1 MGDSIVRKKESFDSV
16 ATLYEAFRLPYPPEV
31 VDDILKSSGLSA
43 GSRVLEIACGS
54 GQLSLPLAEH
64 GVDLIGIEL
73 GPRLADLARR
83 KLAPFPNVEVV
94 TSTFEAWPLPAQKFD
109 AVVCASAFHWLD
121 PDVRCAKSAEALRAG
136 GSLTVLH
143 VHQVSGGTPGFV
155 DATQPYYMRWG
166 LSDDPSFKLPAAGE
180 VPPTYPEL
188 DLLPYF
194 RSVERHRFEI
204 PRTLSTR
211 AQIGWLSTDSLILGL
226 DDESRRG
233 FLRDLER
240 LIDSKYSGRV
250 SRNWLYEVIV
260 ARRAP

>member
-1 MGDSIVRKKESFDSV
+1 MRHRESFDSV
-16 ATLYEAFRLPYPPEV
+16 ASLYDEYRLPYPPKV
-31 VDDILKSSGLSA
+31 VDDVITSSRLS
-43 GSRVLEIACGS
+43 GGGRVLEIGCGS

-64 GVDLIGIEL
+64 GVDLIAIEL
-73 GPRLADLARR
+73 GPRLADLARQ

-121 PDVRCAKSAEALRAG
+121 PEVRFAKSAEALRAG

-166 LSDDPSFKLPAAGE
+166 LSDDPSFQLPAAGE

-194 RSVERHRFEI
+194 SSVERHRFEI
-204 PRTLSTR
+204 PRTLSTS

-226 DDESRRG
+226 NDESRRG

-240 LIDSKYSGRV
+240 LIDSQYGGKV
-250 SRNWLYEVIV
+250 SRNWLYEVVV
-260 ARRAP
+260 ARKVP